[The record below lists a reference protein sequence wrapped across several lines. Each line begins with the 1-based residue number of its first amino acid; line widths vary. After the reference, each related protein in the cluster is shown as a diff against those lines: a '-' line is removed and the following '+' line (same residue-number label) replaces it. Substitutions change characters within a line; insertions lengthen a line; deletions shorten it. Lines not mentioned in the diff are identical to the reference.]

1 MNLVHDKTN
10 KNTYSAHLDII
21 SKPKSL
27 IFLLECLCQWCFRT
41 PGLCRVWQWWTSFV
55 LNRSESSKMHI
66 IILSCT
72 ANFKQTVWQS
82 CSVGALF
89 QRLASLNTFHM
100 EIWEAFPSI
109 ASKQLSVHHFN
120 RPEVS
125 SCGGSQKN
133 GMLACGRILGFQL
146 AGVHPCN
153 RLLIEPCSC
162 DFTTRHVSLC
172 VRTIVE
178 VFT

>member
-1 MNLVHDKTN
+1 MKVVNDKTN
-10 KNTYSAHLDII
+10 KNPCSAHLDII
-21 SKPKSL
+21 SKTKSL
-27 IFLLECLCQWCFRT
+27 LFLLEILCQWCFT
-41 PGLCRVWQWWTSFV
+41 KPGWWWLSGFV
-55 LNRSESSKMHI
+55 LNISESSKMSI
-66 IILSCT
+66 IILSGPT
-72 ANFKQTVWQS
+72 NFKQTVWQS

-89 QRLASLNTFHM
+89 QRLASLNAFQM
-100 EIWEAFPSI
+100 ETGETFPSI
-109 ASKQLSVHHFN
+109 ASKQLSIHHFN

-133 GMLACGRILGFQL
+133 GMLACCKILGFQL
-146 AGVHPCN
+146 AWVHLCN
-153 RLLIEPCSC
+153 RLLIELCSS